1 MARLRQTLAI
11 FVAIFVPLLVAAGC
25 AAPGPYPSL
34 APRPAE
40 RAYAEDAEERKPTP
54 QPDDPALAGEIDRLL
69 AEAGAGAASFDSALP
84 AAQAAAGKSGAAGS
98 DSWIEAQQA
107 LSRLEAARAQ
117 TTTAIAD
124 LDRLAVERISAGTL
138 GSGDSERLRRATE
151 EMRALAD
158 AQADRLER
166 LGASLIRL

>member
-1 MARLRQTLAI
+1 MAGPRAFLAI
-11 FVAIFVPLLVAAGC
+11 LIPLALAAGC

-40 RAYAEDAEERKPTP
+40 KAYAEDAEERKPTP

-69 AEAGAGAASFDSALP
+69 AAGKAGAAEFDAALP
-84 AAQAAAGKSGAAGS
+84 AARAAAGRAGAAGS

-107 LSRLEAARAQ
+107 LSRLESARAR
-117 TTTAIAD
+117 TTAAVAD

-138 GSGDSERLRRATE
+138 GEGDSERLRRATE
-151 EMRALAD
+151 ALQALTD
-158 AQADRLER
+158 SQADRLQR

>member
-1 MARLRQTLAI
+1 MARLRPPLAI
-11 FVAIFVPLLVAAGC
+11 LAPLLLAGGGC

-40 RAYAEDAEERKPTP
+40 KAYAEDAEERRPTP

-69 AEAGAGAASFDSALP
+69 AEARAGGVQFDSALP
-84 AAQAAAGKSGAAGS
+84 AAQRTAGSAGATGS

-107 LSRLEAARAQ
+107 LSRLESARAR
-117 TTTAIAD
+117 TTAALAD
-124 LDRLAVERISAGTL
+124 LDRLSVERAGAGTL
-138 GSGDSERLRRATE
+138 GEGDSERLRRATA
-151 EMRALAD
+151 EMQALAD
-158 AQADRLER
+158 SQADRLQR

>member
-1 MARLRQTLAI
+1 MAGLRPSLPI
-11 FVAIFVPLLVAAGC
+11 LMPLLLAAGC

-40 RAYAEDAEERKPTP
+40 KAYAEDAEERKPVP

-69 AEAGAGAASFDSALP
+69 AEARAGGAEFDSALP
-84 AAQAAAGKSGAAGS
+84 AAQSAAGAAGAAGS

-107 LSRLEAARAQ
+107 LSRLEAARAR
-117 TTTAIAD
+117 TTAAQAD
-124 LDRLAVERISAGTL
+124 LDRLAVERTGAGTL

-151 EMRALAD
+151 EMQALAD
-158 AQADRLER
+158 SQADRLQR
-166 LGASLIRL
+166 LGASLLSL